1 MRLGQAYIL
10 GCRRPYISQSQG
22 IHHSGSHFN
31 LAHFFSG
38 TSLYKNKLGL
48 EEWPNFK
55 ACTSTLLSCRD
66 YKLPVLLF
74 KAEQI
79 QIRLTVLFY
88 QAWSASHTFF
98 SEKYH
103 PCNLEV
109 YLEEYSRQM
118 QPPLTA
124 SVALCVFSFTSSW
137 FLFLEHFLRIPSRKP

>member
-1 MRLGQAYIL
+1 M
-10 GCRRPYISQSQG
+10 
-22 IHHSGSHFN
+22 
-31 LAHFFSG
+31 
-38 TSLYKNKLGL
+38 YKNKLGL

-124 SVALCVFSFTSSW
+124 SVALCVFVYVFMVFIFGT
-137 FLFLEHFLRIPSRKP
+137 FLAHTFAKTVKTLITIYAPCIAYVMGQNCRRGKYAILSPWC